1 LQGILRNFEH
11 IKIPEAQKTADLPN
25 KRMIMLRNATED
37 NKYQMDKRQRVE
49 NMQQNAS
56 EWHKYLLFARKFRKI
71 CRYILG
77 MKFAVVDE

>member
-1 LQGILRNFEH
+1 
-11 IKIPEAQKTADLPN
+11 
-25 KRMIMLRNATED
+25 MLRNATED